1 MAQEDELNKT
11 VQKLVDTAYPEL
23 QDSQVRA
30 SYGRTSAFA
39 SVMWEPQLESVTA
52 LCNPVVKRWHDAA
65 VTGLIAH
72 ELSHPAQPG
81 DRGSEEKTDLDVIGR
96 GLGVYLAVERI
107 LAGKYEDHHI
117 KRRAD
122 RYLGYRTIRR
132 HLSSTE
138 TVQLDRLLREMRLIP
153 AQHRG
158 TQLAVH
164 DVTRIDR
171 RNKSYLTIDG
181 TEIVVKR
188 LSHSSMIDVLLEDG
202 QRVVLIDNVEHVRL
216 SE

>member
-11 VQKLVDTAYPEL
+11 VQKLVDTAYPDL

-65 VTGLIAH
+65 VTGLIAY

-81 DRGSEEKTDLDVIGR
+81 DRGFEEKTDLDVIGR

-122 RYLGYRTIRR
+122 RHLGYRRIRR

-158 TQLAVH
+158 TQLAAH